1 MAHASSKLLLDRI
14 VKHYYDLAMH
24 TNLDQIVRDMLGSR
38 KGDWQALATASD
50 VSYSWLSKFFNGH
63 IPNPGFATLK
73 KLHDELTK
81 QERSPSDAEPT
92 ATETVANGA

>member
-1 MAHASSKLLLDRI
+1 MSSKLLLDDI
-14 VKHYYDLAMH
+14 VKHYYDSTMH
-24 TNLDQIVRDMLGSR
+24 TNLDQIVRELLAAR
-38 KGDWQALATASD
+38 KGDWQALSEASD

-81 QERSPSDAEPT
+81 QPQAIAPT
-92 ATETVANGA
+92 PTEGQVANV

>member
-1 MAHASSKLLLDRI
+1 
-14 VKHYYDLAMH
+14 MH
-24 TNLDQIVRDMLGSR
+24 TNLDQIVRDLLGAR

-50 VSYSWLSKFFNGH
+50 VSYSWLSKFYNGH

-81 QERSPSDAEPT
+81 QVQVPGDAAFA
-92 ATETVANGA
+92 ATDAVANGA

>member
-1 MAHASSKLLLDRI
+1 
-14 VKHYYDLAMH
+14 MH
-24 TNLDQIVRDMLGSR
+24 TNLDQIVRDLLANR
-38 KGDWQALATASD
+38 KGDWQALSQASD

-81 QERSPSDAEPT
+81 QPT
-92 ATETVANGA
+92 APANTAQAAMPELIGMKGAPSIQSTPTQEGVVANA